1 MYEPACMGHGQT
13 HTPKA
18 LTTRVRVGTKT
29 VHLMREPLLE
39 ADSGGSENYS
49 LQVVSRRAQ
58 HAPAGKGGG
67 WECSE
72 TGLPSLVLHQAT
84 ARRPVPSQHCC
95 GKQRI
100 RLLLKCGWRGEQDGG
115 CRS

>member
-72 TGLPSLVLHQAT
+72 TGLPSLVLHQGDDQAT
-84 ARRPVPSQHCC
+84 SPVTALLWQAENPSSAEV
-95 GKQRI
+95 RV
-100 RLLLKCGWRGEQDGG
+100 EGG
-115 CRS
+115 TRWGVP